1 MTILPSFPLIRRWAL
16 LLAFIG
22 LCFLIGLLKRILS

>member
-16 LLAFIG
+16 LFAFVG
-22 LCFLIGLLKRILS
+22 LCFLIGLLKRILL

>member
-1 MTILPSFPLIRRWAL
+1 MTILPSLPLIRRWLL

-22 LCFLIGLLKRILS
+22 LCFVLGLVKRIVS

>member
-16 LLAFIG
+16 VIAFIG
-22 LCFLIGLLKRILS
+22 LCFVIGLVKRILS

>member
-16 LLAFIG
+16 VIAFIG
-22 LCFLIGLLKRILS
+22 LCFVIGLVKRILA

>member
-16 LLAFIG
+16 LIAFIG
-22 LCFLIGLLKRILS
+22 LCFLIGMLKRILL

>member
-16 LLAFIG
+16 LIAFIG
-22 LCFLIGLLKRILS
+22 LCFLIGMLKRVLL

>member
-16 LLAFIG
+16 LAAFVG
-22 LCFLIGLLKRILS
+22 LCFLIGLVKRILL

>member
-16 LLAFIG
+16 LLGFICVCFVLG
-22 LCFLIGLLKRILS
+22 LVKRILS

>member
-16 LLAFIG
+16 VAAFIG
-22 LCFLIGLLKRILS
+22 LCFLIGLLKRILL

>member
-16 LLAFIG
+16 LAASIG
-22 LCFLIGLLKRILS
+22 LCFLIGLLKRILL

>member
-16 LLAFIG
+16 VIAFIG
-22 LCFLIGLLKRILS
+22 LCFVIGLVKRMLL

>member
-16 LLAFIG
+16 LIAFIG
-22 LCFLIGLLKRILS
+22 LCFLIGLVKRILL

>member
-16 LLAFIG
+16 VIGFLG
-22 LCFLIGLLKRILS
+22 LCFVLGLLKRILL